1 MRNEKEMRVYGTV
14 NSKPVYSR
22 DEYVYACRGFGA
34 IKDDKELL
42 AFAEKAT
49 HGWMRAGW
57 HQSFRTYYL
66 GSYALDEPQC
76 SLTEAEYARLKEL
89 QKEVRQA
96 YEEAEAAR
104 QWKRVNTIAYA
115 DNSIEEIWRDKDGN
129 EKTVMVTPPHGD
141 VCY

>member
-76 SLTEAEYARLKEL
+76 SLTDAEYARLKEL
-89 QKEVRQA
+89 QKEVREA
-96 YEEAEAAR
+96 YDKAEAAR
-104 QWKRVNTIAYA
+104 QWRRVNTIAYA
-115 DNSIEEIWRDKDGN
+115 DNSIEEIWRDKDVN

>member
-1 MRNEKEMRVYGTV
+1 MKNEKEMRIYGIV

-22 DEYVYACRGFGA
+22 DEFVYACRGFGA

-49 HGWMRAGW
+49 HGWLRAGW

-66 GSYALDEPQC
+66 GDYALDEPQC
-76 SLTEAEYARLKEL
+76 SLTDAEYARLKEL
-89 QKEVRQA
+89 QKEAREA
-96 YEEAEAAR
+96 YDKAEAAR

-129 EKTVMVTPPHGD
+129 EKTVMVIPPHGD

>member
-1 MRNEKEMRVYGTV
+1 MKNEKAMRVYGTV
-14 NSKPVYSR
+14 NSRPVYSR

-49 HGWMRAGW
+49 HGWLRGGSKW
-57 HQSFRTYYL
+57 NFRTYYL
-66 GSYALDEPQC
+66 GDYALDEPQC
-76 SLTEAEYARLKEL
+76 SLTDAEYARLKEL
-89 QKEVRQA
+89 QKEAREA
-96 YEEAEAAR
+96 YDKAEAAR

-115 DNSIEEIWRDKDGN
+115 DNSVEEIWRDKDGN